1 MYFLLYMCL
10 TLQKI
15 KIKNKAE
22 IVLLKGFVSQGIGLL
37 QRLTSVSV
45 TNRFSSKCQMDY
57 LDIVN

>member
-1 MYFLLYMCL
+1 MPYFA
-10 TLQKI
+10 KI
-15 KIKNKAE
+15 KIENKAE